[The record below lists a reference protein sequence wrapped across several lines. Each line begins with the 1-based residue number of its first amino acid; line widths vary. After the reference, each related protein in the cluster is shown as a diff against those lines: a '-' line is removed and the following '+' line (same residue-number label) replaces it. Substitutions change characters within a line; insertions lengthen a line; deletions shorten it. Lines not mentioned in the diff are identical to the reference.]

1 MNKLKAKADENEQFN
16 NKGYIR
22 KLAPLKGLQI
32 ATSSISSLPPP
43 STMTI
48 AFAPTSKPLPPVR
61 AITAA
66 ASIAYNASSSY
77 APCSSSFSNR
87 SMIRLRNGRKSSP
100 LLIKCGGGGAVQEID
115 ESQFADVVLK
125 STCPVLVEF
134 VATWCGPCRLVAPA
148 VQSLAKYPAELTV
161 YNAAKRSVP
170 GCWYSCCSSSL
181 KIDHSCCVCVNHLA
195 SRVRECTYP
204 DFGETWIISPVGI
217 GRSVKM
223 NGITGYR
230 CEEYESK
237 LTIVKVDHDA
247 NPGLIEEYKVYG
259 LPALIMFQNG
269 KEIPESRREGA
280 ISKSKLKE
288 YIDKYLESVSVV

>member
-1 MNKLKAKADENEQFN
+1 
-16 NKGYIR
+16 
-22 KLAPLKGLQI
+22 
-32 ATSSISSLPPP
+32 
-43 STMTI
+43 MTI

-148 VQSLAKYPAELTV
+148 VQSLAK
-161 YNAAKRSVP
+161 
-170 GCWYSCCSSSL
+170 
-181 KIDHSCCVCVNHLA
+181 
-195 SRVRECTYP
+195 
-204 DFGETWIISPVGI
+204 
-217 GRSVKM
+217 
-223 NGITGYR
+223 
-230 CEEYESK
+230 EYESK